1 MENDEVDTAQVPLP
15 KDQEI
20 RHPDSTTDMKVTNN
34 NF

>member
-20 RHPDSTTDMKVTNN
+20 RHPDRTTDMKVTNN